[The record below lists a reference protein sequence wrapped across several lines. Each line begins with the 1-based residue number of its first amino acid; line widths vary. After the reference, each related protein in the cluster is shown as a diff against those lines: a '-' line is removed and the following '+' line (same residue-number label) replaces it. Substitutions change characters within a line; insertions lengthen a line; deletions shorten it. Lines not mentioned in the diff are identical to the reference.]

1 MERVLAI
8 AGEIQAE
15 LDGLQTCPAICGDG
29 MVQVTPQSGKPQRVR
44 CPILSE
50 FCPYGSALGERLEI
64 FLRKLA
70 LDAGVPERH
79 IGNFDDY
86 IGTPA
91 LAWAGQWRFGGF
103 LVLSGGSGV
112 GKSFGA
118 AWAFKEFL
126 RSGIP
131 DPLNTETWNR
141 AAYAGERAMWGT
153 ANGIVRDKSK
163 LDEAR
168 NKLFLVID
176 DLGREG
182 SLSTRQADAS
192 DILSAR
198 YDEKLPTVVTTELSF
213 NDILKAY
220 GRNTAF
226 KLVEDNGK
234 DGGIFAVCGDFSL
247 RHEIGDIWEPCDE
260 TDNDG

>member
-1 MERVLAI
+1 
-8 AGEIQAE
+8 
-15 LDGLQTCPAICGDG
+15 
-29 MVQVTPQSGKPQRVR
+29 
-44 CPILSE
+44 LSE
-50 FCPYGSALGERLEI
+50 FCTYGSALGEKLET

-79 IGNFDDY
+79 VGNFGVY
-86 IGTPA
+86 IETPA
-91 LAWAGQWRFGGF
+91 FTWAKQWRFGGF

-118 AWAFKEFL
+118 AWAFTEFL
-126 RSGIP
+126 RGRIP
-131 DPLNTETWNR
+131 DPLDTETWNR

-153 ANGIVRDKSK
+153 ANGIVRDRSK

-182 SLSTRQADAS
+182 NLSARQADVS
-192 DILSAR
+192 DIISAR
-198 YDEKLPTVVTTELSF
+198 YDKKLPTVVTTELSF

-226 KLVEDNGK
+226 KLVEDNGG
-234 DGGIFAVCGDFSL
+234 DGGMFAVCGDFSL
-247 RHEIGDIWEPCDE
+247 RHEAGDIW
-260 TDNDG
+260 GAMR

>member
-15 LDGLQTCPAICGDG
+15 LDGLQTCPAPCEDG
-29 MVQVTPQSGKPQRVR
+29 TVQVTPKSGKPQCVR

-50 FCPYGSALGERLEI
+50 FCPYGSTLREMLET

-70 LDAGVPERH
+70 LDAGIPERH
-79 IGNFDDY
+79 AENFGAY
-86 IGTPA
+86 IET
-91 LAWAGQWRFGGF
+91 LTFTRTRQWRFVGF

-118 AWAFKEFL
+118 AWALKEFL
-126 RSGIP
+126 RSRIP
-131 DPLNTETWNR
+131 DPLDTETWNR
-141 AAYAGERAMWGT
+141 AAYAAERAMWAT
-153 ANGIVRDKSK
+153 ANEIIRDKNK
-163 LDEAR
+163 LEEAR

-182 SLSTRQADAS
+182 NLSTRQADVS
-192 DILSAR
+192 DIVSAR
-198 YDEKLPTVVTTELSF
+198 YDEKLPTVVTTEMSF

-226 KLVEDNGK
+226 KLVEDNGEN
-234 DGGIFAVCGDFSL
+234 GGIFALCGDFSL
-247 RHEIGDIWEPCDE
+247 RHETGEVWEFLDE
-260 TDNDG
+260 TDDNR